1 MNGSTL
7 QAFDGETGTMLYSG
21 GNCGGVHRHTSPIVA
36 NGRVI
41 IGGDGHLCSWSVQ

>member
-1 MNGSTL
+1 MNGSAL
-7 QAFDGETGTMLYSG
+7 QAFDGETGAMLYSG

-41 IGGDGHLCSWSVQ
+41 IGGDGHLCSWSVH